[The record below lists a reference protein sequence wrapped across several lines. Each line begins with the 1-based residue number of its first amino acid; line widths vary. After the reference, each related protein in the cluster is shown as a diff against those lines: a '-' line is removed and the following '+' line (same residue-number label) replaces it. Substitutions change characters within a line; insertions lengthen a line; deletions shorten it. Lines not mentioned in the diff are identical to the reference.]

1 MRLHRHAHPSRREL
15 RRELQDIGAQGSPGP
30 DSGFVAGLA
39 VRLAAEAAVRR
50 RIAFVSPARRRR
62 VRPMPVL
69 TGAAAVLAGLVL
81 VGALDGWFGQPPDG
95 DVALALAGAVD
106 TTVVLPDGRSVEGHT
121 GLVLPD
127 GSVVRTGPNG
137 RAAAGSV
144 ELGPGLEA
152 QVDAGRLRLR
162 TAPGGTT
169 GATPGVDVS
178 VPVSTPT
185 GSVSTSTTGPTTT
198 TTTQLLTLRPPTEN
212 VLHLPGQR
220 SR

>member
-1 MRLHRHAHPSRREL
+1 MTSGHPSRRAL
-15 RRELQDIGAQGSPGP
+15 RRELRALGARGVP
-30 DSGFVAGLA
+30 DADAGFVAGLA
-39 VRLAAEAAVRR
+39 LRLAADAAAGR
-50 RIAFVSPARRRR
+50 RIAFVGPARRPRAR
-62 VRPMPVL
+62 ALPVL
-69 TGAAAVLAGLVL
+69 TGAAAVLAGVVL
-81 VGALDGWFGQPPDG
+81 VGALDGWFGSPDA

-137 RAAAGSV
+137 RAAAGTV

-162 TAPGGTT
+162 TAVA
-169 GATPGVDVS
+169 GAPSAVDVS
-178 VPVSTPT
+178 VPADARPPS
-185 GSVSTSTTGPTTT
+185 SVDATATTGAVVTTT
-198 TTTQLLTLRPPTEN
+198 TTTGAALTVATPPAEH

-220 SR
+220 GR

>member
-15 RRELQDIGAQGSPGP
+15 RRELQDIGSQGAPGP

-50 RIAFVSPARRRR
+50 RIAFVSPSRRRR

-81 VGALDGWFGQPPDG
+81 VGALDGWFGQPDG

-137 RAAAGSV
+137 RAAAGTV

-162 TAPGGTT
+162 TVPGGTT
-169 GATPGVDVS
+169 GTPGVDVS
-178 VPVSTPT
+178 VPVSTPS
-185 GSVSTSTTGPTTT
+185 GSVSTSTTAPTAT
-198 TTTQLLTLRPPTEN
+198 TTTQALGLRPPAEN